1 MVRISSSPVS
11 DRRSSLVLAHESRL
25 AVESAA
31 RRYGNVSRHLQAP
44 YITGLK
50 EHHLQPRGLE

>member
-1 MVRISSSPVS
+1 MARISSSPVS
-11 DRRSSLVLAHESRL
+11 DRRSSRVLAHESHT

-31 RRYGNVSRHLQAP
+31 RRHGNVSGHLQAP
-44 YITGLK
+44 YITGLE